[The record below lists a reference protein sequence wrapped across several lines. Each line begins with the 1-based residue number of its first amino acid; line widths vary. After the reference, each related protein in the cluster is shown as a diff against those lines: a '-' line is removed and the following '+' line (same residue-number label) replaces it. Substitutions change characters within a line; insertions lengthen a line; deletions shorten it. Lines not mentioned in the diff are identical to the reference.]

1 MITFNVMRGFLRF
14 LLIKANA
21 YRAYSDAAPRNLLK
35 VMTTTKQWVRP
46 RIHICSPTIA
56 NKSFRDET
64 VNRSERII
72 CTLALECEMHGH
84 YELRAR
90 VSNAISG
97 EFQLSENKL

>member
-1 MITFNVMRGFLRF
+1 MRGILRF
-14 LLIKANA
+14 PLIKTNT
-21 YRAYSDAAPRNLLK
+21 YSVYSDAAPRNLLK

-72 CTLALECEMHGH
+72 RTLALECEMHGH

-97 EFQLSENKL
+97 HYQCNENKL